1 MSQLLSDVI
10 RAERTEH
17 VGHAE
22 DAEHAGRTAPRV
34 VTRRAL
40 AARGTALLAVGS
52 LVIGCSTG
60 GQPAASGSASGLKG
74 TVRLYGWDQEPI
86 SSTRKRAMDGF
97 RERYAALTVEQETT
111 SAGGNVYFDKL
122 QTLIASDSAPDM
134 FIIQDSWQPFFLKN
148 KLALNLDPLVKR
160 DKYDLA
166 DFPKGAIDAYR
177 HQGGLYG
184 LPDNIT
190 SHGFFVNLDLFKQAG
205 VEPPPTKEDT
215 RGWTFDTLLQRL
227 QQLTN
232 RLRTDPPIFGIAP
245 NYSLQGWLAW
255 TRSNGGDLLAKD
267 GDSTALDS
275 GPALDTLQYLADLR
289 HRYQVAPTAAQLQ
302 GTNPN
307 ELFERGRVAVLE
319 QCVCQVARF
328 RQNAQFDWDAAFRP
342 AGKAG
347 LVDHLFAFPQ
357 VLYAGTKNPDAAWA
371 ALKWFEDEGMKVLTV
386 AGALQGTKMNAHQRA
401 IFVDPKQ
408 KPANAGVW
416 VTSVEKFGRT
426 PPATTNW
433 SEVDA
438 AIGRELTP
446 LFNGERTARDAV
458 QAIKQTADPSVKAGK
473 WS

>member
-1 MSQLLSDVI
+1 MTLTEDW
-10 RAERTEH
+10 RRT
-17 VGHAE
+17 GGALTGS
-22 DAEHAGRTAPRV
+22 ATSTAGRAVPSLV
-34 VTRRAL
+34 ARR
-40 AARGTALLAVGS
+40 RLLARAVQGAAVIMGGA
-52 LVIGCSTG
+52 LVDGCGTG
-60 GQPAASGSASGLKG
+60 GQPAGSSAAGGLKG
-74 TVRLYGWDQEPI
+74 TIRLYGWDQEPI
-86 SSTRKRAMDGF
+86 SGTRRRAMDGF
-97 RERYAALTVEQETT
+97 REKHPTLTVEQETT

-122 QTLIASDSAPDM
+122 QTLISSDSAPDM

-148 KLALNLDPLVKR
+148 KLALNLDPLVRR

-166 DFPKGAIDAYR
+166 DFPKGAIDSYR

-205 VEPPPTKEDT
+205 VQPPPTKEDT
-215 RGWTFDTLLQRL
+215 RGWTFDALLQRL

-232 RLRTDPPIFGIAP
+232 RLRADPPVFGIAP

-255 TRSNGGDLLAKD
+255 VRSNGGDLLAKD
-267 GDSTALDS
+267 GSATALDS
-275 GPALDTLQYLADLR
+275 AAAMDALQFLADLR
-289 HRYQVAPTAAQLQ
+289 HKYQVAPTAQQMQ

-307 ELFERGRVAVLE
+307 ELFERGRLAIHE
-319 QCVCQVARF
+319 ICVCQVARF

-342 AGKAG
+342 AGRTG

-357 VLYAGTKNPDAAWA
+357 LLYAGSKHPDAAWA
-371 ALKWFEDEGMKVLTV
+371 ALKWFEDEGMKVLV
-386 AGALQGTKMNAHQRA
+386 EAGALQGTKMNAHQRA
-401 IFVDPKQ
+401 VFVDAKK

-438 AIGRELTP
+438 AIAKELTP
-446 LFNGERTARDAV
+446 LFNGERTARDSV
-458 QAIKQTADPSVKAGK
+458 QAIKQTVDPLVKAGQ

>member
-1 MSQLLSDVI
+1 MITSRIPPCTGRGLSRR
-10 RAERTEH
+10 RA
-17 VGHAE
+17 V
-22 DAEHAGRTAPRV
+22 AGAAAVTASAIGVLSGCGIGAPGTAPG
-34 VTRRAL
+34 APAGQL
-40 AARGTALLAVGS
+40 AGTL
-52 LVIGCSTG
+52 
-60 GQPAASGSASGLKG
+60 
-74 TVRLYGWDQEPI
+74 RLYGWDQEPV
-86 SSTRKRAMDGF
+86 SSTRRRAMDGF
-97 RERYAALTVEQETT
+97 RERHPRLAVEQETT
-111 SAGGNVYFDKL
+111 SAAGSVYFDKL
-122 QTLIASDSAPDM
+122 QTLITSGSAPDM

-166 DFPKGAIDAYR
+166 DFPKGAIEAYR
-177 HQGGLYG
+177 YQGGLYG

-205 VEPPPTKEDT
+205 VQPPPTKEDT
-215 RGWTFDTLLQRL
+215 KGWTFDTLRQHL

-232 RLRTDPPIFGIAP
+232 RLRTDPPIFGITP

-255 TRSNGGDLLAKD
+255 VRSNGGELLAKD
-267 GDSTALDS
+267 GSATALDS
-275 GPALDTLQYLADLR
+275 GPAQDALQLLADLR
-289 HRYQVAPTAAQLQ
+289 HKYQLAPTAQQLQ

-307 ELFERGRVAVLE
+307 ELFERGRVAIHE
-319 QCVCQVARF
+319 NCVCQVARF
-328 RQNAQFDWDAAFRP
+328 RQNAQFEWDAGYRP

-357 VLYAGTKNPDAAWA
+357 VLSAGTTNPDAAWA
-371 ALKWFEDEGMKVLTV
+371 ALKWFEDEGMKVLV
-386 AGALQGTKMNAHQRA
+386 EAGALQGTKMNAHQRA
-401 IFVDPKQ
+401 IFVDPQK
-408 KPANAGVW
+408 KPANADVW

-438 AIGRELTP
+438 ALAKELTP

-458 QAIKQTADPSVKAGK
+458 QAVRLGVDQLVKDGR